1 MKKEKYYIRLF
12 KSVLLL
18 SGIVAFLLSTSYA
31 QQTEFVGSW
40 KGKINVGVELPVVL
54 HIKIEEGKYSATL
67 DSPDQNAY
75 DIKVDEITTE
85 GKKITLVMESIGGKY
100 EGTLSEDSK
109 KISGTIFQ
117 GGASF
122 PLELS
127 LTETKEEIVDEIAY
141 ESLWQGKLSIS
152 GVELRLVFKIYK
164 SEDKLQVHLDSP
176 DQGAKNIKGD
186 VDYYNKDSVKFT
198 FTQIN
203 GRYEGKFENENTI
216 IGKWYQA
223 ALNLDLVLGKVDKV
237 VEVKRPQEPQPPY
250 PYKEEEVKFK
260 NEKADITLDGTLTIP
275 EGSAQFPAVV
285 MVSGSGPQDR
295 DENILNHK
303 PFKVIA
309 DYLTRNGIA
318 VLRYDDRG
326 VGKSEGDFGKAIS
339 TDFANDAIAAV
350 EYLASRTDVI
360 DANKIGIAGHSEG
373 GMIAPMAANRSES
386 VSFII
391 LLAGPGTT
399 GEQILIDQSRLIL
412 EASGVSKSYIDK
424 QEKLIIKI
432 YEVIK
437 SEKDDSIATEK
448 ISLYFD
454 DFTAQLTDEEK
465 SEFESDMA
473 GFKQRIPML
482 LSPWFRYF
490 VAYDPAGELE
500 KIKIPVLALNG
511 SNDLQVPADVNMEGI
526 KAALEKAGN
535 KNHKLIKLEGL
546 NHLFQASETGSP
558 VEYAKIEETF
568 SPEALKIIRDW
579 ILEITSR

>member
-1 MKKEKYYIRLF
+1 MFRFYKFVSHLF
-12 KSVLLL
+12 MVIFFCSAAIY
-18 SGIVAFLLSTSYA
+18 S
-31 QQTEFVGSW
+31 QQGEFAGSW

-54 HIKIEEGKYSATL
+54 HIKTVDGKYSATL

-75 DIKVDEITTE
+75 DIKVDEIITE
-85 GKKITLVMESIGGKY
+85 GKKISLVIESIGGKY
-100 EGTLSEDSK
+100 EGILSEDGK
-109 KISGTIFQ
+109 KIAGTFFQ
-117 GGASF
+117 GGANF

-127 LTETKEEIVDEIAY
+127 LTETKDKIVDEIAY

-152 GVELRLVFKIYK
+152 GIELRLVFKIYN

-186 VDYYNKDSVKFT
+186 VDYYNEDSVKFS
-198 FTQIN
+198 FAQIN
-203 GRYEGKFENENTI
+203 GRYEGKFENENLI
-216 IGKWYQA
+216 KGKWYQA
-223 ALNLDLVLGKVDKV
+223 ALNLDLILGKVDKV

-250 PYKEEEVKFK
+250 PYNEEEVKFK

-275 EGSAQFPAVV
+275 EGSAPFPAVV

-350 EYLASRTDVI
+350 EYLASRKDVI

-373 GMIAPMAANRSES
+373 GMIAPMAANKSES

-454 DFTAQLTDEEK
+454 DFTARLTEDEK

-473 GFKQRIPML
+473 NFKQRIPML

-490 VAYDPAGELE
+490 VSYDPAGELE
-500 KIKIPVLALNG
+500 KIKIPILALNG
-511 SNDLQVPADVNMEGI
+511 SNDLQVPVDVNLEGI
-526 KAALEKAGN
+526 KTALEKAGN

-546 NHLFQASETGSP
+546 NHLFQTSETGSP
-558 VEYAKIEETF
+558 TEYAKIEETF
-568 SPEALKIIRDW
+568 SPEALKIISDW
-579 ILEITSR
+579 ILEVISK